1 VDDRPSRRELRHALW
16 LSCVPIG
23 VALLLGM
30 LLVPRRALPEAVPL
44 PIADAAALARIAA
57 EDARLAESARRRP
70 LPGPVR
76 ALGSAIRAFHALEA
90 RAESGA
96 DPADADRELGQARRA
111 VDEALID
118 ALAGGIDPLVELRA
132 AQLQGFL
139 EQVRVF
145 EATGAESA
153 ELQALAGGF
162 VRSMT
167 GEGWCTGHS
176 LAPGEAV
183 LRAMFKQM
191 WTTFL
196 GLDSRRELA
205 LALDEQRALYAI
217 YLSHAHPSRTMRDAL
232 TAARRGARDAAACE
246 AIAQSERSATES
258 WRLERIAR
266 IAAIDPAYP
275 AAYARGVAS
284 LRRGD
289 YDGAAQALRVWLRDH
304 PEGPL
309 ALRAQTFLRAA
320 MDAERIE

>member
-1 VDDRPSRRELRHALW
+1 M
-16 LSCVPIG
+16 PIG
-23 VALLLGM
+23 VALLLGV
-30 LLVPRRALPEAVPL
+30 LLVPRRASPEAVPL
-44 PIADAAALARIAA
+44 PVADGAALARIAA
-57 EDARLAESARRRP
+57 GDARLAETAHRQP

-76 ALGSAIRAFHALEA
+76 ALGSAIRAFHTLEA

-96 DPADADRELGQARRA
+96 NPNADRELGQARRA
-111 VDEALID
+111 VDDALIEALK
-118 ALAGGIDPLVELRA
+118 GGVDPLIELRA
-132 AQLQGFL
+132 AQLEGFL

-145 EATGAESA
+145 QATGAQSP

-167 GEGWCTGHS
+167 SEGWCTGHT
-176 LAPGEAV
+176 LAPGEAA

-196 GLDSRRELA
+196 GLENRREFA
-205 LALDEQRALYAI
+205 LVLDEQRALYAF

-232 TAARRGARDAAACE
+232 TAARRGAPDAAACE
-246 AIAQSERSATES
+246 AIARSERSATES
-258 WRLERIAR
+258 WRLEHIAR
-266 IAAIDPAYP
+266 IAAIDPTYP

-284 LRRGD
+284 FRRGD
-289 YDGAAQALRVWLRDH
+289 YGASEQAFRVWLRDH

-320 MDAERIE
+320 MDAGRIE